1 MELISNVKIM
11 KIKFYICLLFLT
23 TNIIN
28 ANYYQLG
35 DFVENFGAP
44 ICVND
49 NGDENWEY
57 NSQGNNNVIFLS
69 IFATW

>member
-1 MELISNVKIM
+1 MELISNVKTM

-23 TNIIN
+23 ANIIN
-28 ANYYQLG
+28 ADYYQLG
-35 DFVENFGAP
+35 DFVENFGAQ

-49 NGDENWEY
+49 SGDENWEY

>member
-1 MELISNVKIM
+1 MELISNVKVM

-23 TNIIN
+23 ANIIN
-28 ANYYQLG
+28 ADYYQLG
-35 DFVENFGAP
+35 DFVENFGAQ

-49 NGDENWEY
+49 SGDENWEY

>member
-1 MELISNVKIM
+1 MELISNVDVM
-11 KIKFYICLLFLT
+11 KMKLHTCLLFLT
-23 TNIIN
+23 ANIIN
-28 ANYYQLG
+28 ADYYQLG
-35 DFVENFGAP
+35 DFVENFGAQ

-49 NGDENWEY
+49 SGDENWEY

>member
-1 MELISNVKIM
+1 MELISIINVM
-11 KIKFYICLLFLT
+11 KIKLYTCLLFLT
-23 TNIIN
+23 ANIIN
-28 ANYYQLG
+28 ADYYQLG
-35 DFVENFGAP
+35 DFVENFGAQ

-49 NGDENWEY
+49 SGDENWEY

>member
-1 MELISNVKIM
+1 MELISNIYFM
-11 KIKFYICLLFLT
+11 KLKFYTCLIFLT
-23 TNIIN
+23 ANIIN
-28 ANYYQLG
+28 ADYYQLG
-35 DFVENFGAP
+35 DFVENFGAQ

-49 NGDENWEY
+49 SGDENWEY

>member
-1 MELISNVKIM
+1 MELISNVSVM
-11 KIKFYICLLFLT
+11 KMKLYTCLLFLT
-23 TNIIN
+23 ANIIN
-28 ANYYQLG
+28 ADYYQLG
-35 DFVENFGAP
+35 DFVENFGAQ

-49 NGDENWEY
+49 SGDENWEY

>member
-1 MELISNVKIM
+1 MELISNVMVM
-11 KIKFYICLLFLT
+11 KMKLYTCLLFLT
-23 TNIIN
+23 ANIIN
-28 ANYYQLG
+28 ADYYQLG
-35 DFVENFGAP
+35 DFVENFGAQ

-49 NGDENWEY
+49 SGDENWEY